1 MPIDEHDPTAGG
13 PDDLRPSKDR
23 PQQPKFSRIG
33 PYRLL
38 QPIGRG
44 GMGEVWEAEQ
54 TEPVQRRVAIKL
66 LRPGLDS
73 QEILARFEIE
83 RQALALMD
91 HTCIAKVYDAGTAP
105 DGRPYFV
112 MELINGVP
120 ITTYCDRE
128 RLTTRERLELFMK
141 VCDGIQHAHQKA
153 IIHRD
158 IKPSNVL
165 VVLQGNEPV
174 PRIIDFGVAK
184 AVAQPLAERTL
195 FTELGQLIGTPEYM
209 SPEQAEMGGRD
220 IDTRSDVYSL
230 GVMLYELLTSSLPF
244 SPEELRAAG
253 HDEIRRRI
261 REDEPP
267 RPSTRVSSLG
277 DKATD
282 VASSHNTE
290 TGQLMRRLRGDLD
303 WITMKA
309 LEKDRARRYVSPSE
323 LAADVHR
330 HLLDQPVLAGPP
342 SMSYRAQ
349 KFIRRHR
356 VSVAFAGVVASLLV
370 ALVVSIGVQARRVAT
385 ERDRANA
392 EAATAR
398 EVTEFLV
405 GLFEEVDP
413 GNARGNQVTAREVL
427 DQGVQR
433 IEDRL
438 EDEPRTRATL
448 LETMGRVYTALGLYD
463 DALPMLERGVEI
475 REQSGEIDPLAL
487 ATALHELARLMHWQ
501 GAYEDGIEVARRAVE
516 LREQHLGPNH
526 PDVATALN
534 GLGNFQEKVGQIDA
548 AKQTHQRAIEIR
560 ERALGPDHSDLGQ
573 SLHNLAILYLED
585 GTYDRAEEL
594 LKRSARI
601 EEIVRGPVSY
611 ELATSLHVLA
621 ILYESM
627 ERYEDAIAYEERA
640 LAMREEVL
648 GENHPHVSFSLTTLG
663 NIYRAIDQPAV
674 AEPHLRRALAIAR
687 DAWTVAYP
695 EWRWITRSLA
705 SCLSEQGRHGE
716 AEDLLLELV
725 TATES
730 AELEGALTP
739 TLNQLGE
746 LYREMGRRDD
756 AERVLLR
763 SLAIEERV
771 SGEDHPYVAEALL
784 PLAEI
789 AQEAGR
795 RDEARERCERALAIA
810 AAQQAAGMS
819 EYRAVEERCAEIVG
833 LPPEE

>member
-1 MPIDEHDPTAGG
+1 
-13 PDDLRPSKDR
+13 
-23 PQQPKFSRIG
+23 
-33 PYRLL
+33 
-38 QPIGRG
+38 
-44 GMGEVWEAEQ
+44 MGEVWEAEQ
-54 TEPVQRRVAIKL
+54 TEPVERRVALKL

-73 QEILARFEIE
+73 QEVLARFETE

-128 RLTTRERLELFMK
+128 RLTTQERLELFMK
-141 VCDGIQHAHQKA
+141 VCDGVQHAHQKA

-158 IKPSNVL
+158 IKPSNVM
-165 VVLQGNEPV
+165 VTVQGTEPV
-174 PRIIDFGVAK
+174 PKIIDFGVAK
-184 AVAQPLAERTL
+184 ATAQRLTEKTL
-195 FTELGQLIGTPEYM
+195 FTEFGQLIGTPEYM
-209 SPEQAEMGGRD
+209 SPEQAEMSGRD

-244 SPEELRAAG
+244 SARELRAAG
-253 HDEIRRRI
+253 YDEIRRRI

-277 DKATD
+277 DRATD
-282 VASSHNTE
+282 VASSRNTD
-290 TGQLMRRLRGDLD
+290 TGHLMRRLRGDLD

-309 LEKDRARRYVSPSE
+309 LEKDRARRYTSPHD

-342 SMSYRAQ
+342 SMAYRAR
-349 KFIRRHR
+349 KFVRRHR

-370 ALVVSIGVQARRVAT
+370 ALVVSMGVQAQRVAA

-413 GNARGNQVTAREVL
+413 GKARGDQVTAREVL

-463 DALPMLERGVEI
+463 DARPLLEQSVEI
-475 REQSGEIDPLAL
+475 RQERQEIAPLAL
-487 ATALHELARLMHWQ
+487 ATALHDLGRLMHWE
-501 GAYEDGIEVARRAVE
+501 GDYEDGIEVARRAVE
-516 LREQHLGPNH
+516 LREQYLGPDH

-534 GLGNFQEKVGQIDA
+534 GLGNFQEKLGQIEA
-548 AKQTHQRAIEIR
+548 AKATHERAIDIR

-573 SLHNLAILYLED
+573 SLHNLAILYMGD

-594 LKRSARI
+594 LKRSAQI
-601 EEIVRGPVSY
+601 EEIARGPVSY

-621 ILYESM
+621 ILYETM
-627 ERYEDAIAYEERA
+627 GRYEDAIAYEERA

-648 GENHPHVSFSLTTLG
+648 GESHPHVSFSLTTLG
-663 NIYRAIDQPAV
+663 NIYRAIDQPSV
-674 AEPHLRRALAIAR
+674 AEPHLRRALTIAR
-687 DAWTVAYP
+687 DTWTVAYP

-705 SCLSEQGRHGE
+705 ACLSEQERYDE
-716 AEDLLLELV
+716 AEELLLGLV
-725 TATES
+725 AATEG

-739 TLNQLGE
+739 TLNLLGE
-746 LYREMGRRDD
+746 LYRETGRRDD

-771 SGEDHPYVAEALL
+771 SGEDHVYVAEALL

-789 AQEAGR
+789 AQESGR
-795 RDEARERCERALAIA
+795 PEEARERCERALAITA
-810 AAQQAAGMS
+810 AAQVAGTSEHRAAQ
-819 EYRAVEERCAEIVG
+819 ERCAEIVD
-833 LPPEE
+833 LRPAD